1 MKMKTLTE
9 IRYVQL
15 PDAPPIYGLV
25 FRGFL
30 GESDFPKMAS
40 VMQSCRN
47 VDQIERVDCAVDIAR
62 RYRHLVK
69 SDPYKDMLFA
79 ELNGQVIGYGRVSW
93 REELD
98 KIRIYEQFGY
108 VLPEWRGRGIGKA
121 MLHYHQRRLLK
132 IAAGHPKK
140 AVRFYESW
148 TADTETAA
156 SALFLYDGYTVVRYF
171 YEMVRPDLDDIP
183 EAPMPSNLEVR
194 PVLPEH
200 YQAIYDASLEAFR
213 DHWGYSEDQ
222 EQTIEEYLEDP
233 NFDPTLWRVA
243 WDGSEVVGMVRS
255 FINPKENAEYNR
267 KRGWTEEICVRRQWR
282 RRGLAR
288 SLLVQSL
295 HAVKE
300 RGMKEA
306 GLGVDTQ
313 NPSGALHLYESV
325 GFKSMRRWS
334 TFHKKF

>member
-9 IRYVQL
+9 IRHIRL
-15 PDAPPIYGLV
+15 PDAPPIHGLI

-30 GESDFPKMAS
+30 GKSDYPKMAS

-47 VDQIERVDCAVDIAR
+47 VDQIERADTAEDIAR
-62 RYRHLVK
+62 KYRHLVK

-79 ELNGQVIGYGRVSW
+79 KLNGQVIGYGRVSY

-98 KIRIYEQFGY
+98 KTRIYKQFGY
-108 VLPEWRGRGIGKA
+108 VLPEWRGRGIGRA

-132 IAAGHPKK
+132 IAAGHPKN

-148 TADTETAA
+148 TADTETEAI
-156 SALFLYDGYTVVRYF
+156 ALYLDEGYTVVRYF
-171 YEMVRPDLDDIP
+171 YEIVRPDLDDIP
-183 EAPMPSNLEVR
+183 EAPMPSNLDVR
-194 PVLPEH
+194 PVLPKH
-200 YQAIYDASLEAFR
+200 YQAIHDASLEAFR

-222 EQTIEEYLEDP
+222 EPSIEEYLEDP

-267 KRGWTEEICVRRQWR
+267 KRGWTEEICVRRPWR

-300 RGMKEA
+300 RGMHEA
-306 GLGVDTQ
+306 GLGVDTL
-313 NPSGALHLYESV
+313 NSTGALHLYESV
-325 GFKSMRRWS
+325 GFKPIRQWS

>member
-1 MKMKTLTE
+1 
-9 IRYVQL
+9 
-15 PDAPPIYGLV
+15 
-25 FRGFL
+25 
-30 GESDFPKMAS
+30 
-40 VMQSCRN
+40 
-47 VDQIERVDCAVDIAR
+47 
-62 RYRHLVK
+62 
-69 SDPYKDMLFA
+69 MLFA
-79 ELNGQVIGYGRVSW
+79 ELNGEVIGYGRVSW

-98 KIRIYEQFGY
+98 KTRIYEQFGY
-108 VLPEWRGRGIGKA
+108 VLPEWRGRGIGRA

-132 IAAGHPKK
+132 IAAGHPKNT
-140 AVRFYESW
+140 ARFYESW
-148 TADTETAA
+148 TAETETAA
-156 SALFLYDGYTVVRYF
+156 SALFLDEGYTVVRYF
-171 YEMVRPDLDDIP
+171 FEMVRPDLDDIP

-200 YQAIYDASLEAFR
+200 YQAIYNASLEAFR

-243 WDGSEVVGMVRS
+243 WDGSEVVGMVRN

-267 KRGWTEEICVRRQWR
+267 KRGWTEEICVRRPWR

-300 RGMKEA
+300 RGMQEA

-325 GFKSMRRWS
+325 GFKSMRQWS
-334 TFHKKF
+334 IFHKKF

>member
-1 MKMKTLTE
+1 MKMKTL
-9 IRYVQL
+9 IQNNYIQL
-15 PDAPPIYGLV
+15 LDTPAIPGLV

-30 GESDFPKMAS
+30 GESDFPMMAA

-47 VDQIERVDCAVDIAR
+47 VDQIERVDSAEDIAR

-79 ELNGQVIGYGRVSW
+79 EVNGQVIGYGRVSW

-98 KIRIYEQFGY
+98 KTRIYEQFGY
-108 VLPEWRGRGIGKA
+108 VLPEWRGRGIGRA

-132 IAAGHPKK
+132 IAAGHPKT

-148 TADTETAA
+148 TADTDTAA
-156 SALFLYDGYTVVRYF
+156 SALFLDEGYTVVRYF
-171 YEMVRPDLDDIP
+171 FEMVRPNLDNIP

-233 NFDPTLWRVA
+233 NFDPTL
-243 WDGSEVVGMVRS
+243 
-255 FINPKENAEYNR
+255 
-267 KRGWTEEICVRRQWR
+267 
-282 RRGLAR
+282 
-288 SLLVQSL
+288 
-295 HAVKE
+295 
-300 RGMKEA
+300 
-306 GLGVDTQ
+306 
-313 NPSGALHLYESV
+313 
-325 GFKSMRRWS
+325 
-334 TFHKKF
+334 